1 MASQAETSIQGQSSV
16 STAAPPKTTAPGDEP
31 FSVVTRNNGVAFK
44 ASDKIS
50 IQIYIDA
57 FVNNIPPEEVV
68 SASRISNDRVAI
80 YLRSRGAVIDATNHG
95 LRLGDS
101 FLELTPLIKP
111 TTRLTLSNVYPEIPN
126 SVLVHHISSFCKVVS
141 QIRPIPLGF
150 KSRELSH
157 IMSFRRQVQVLINHN
172 ITPPDHINFTFS

>member
-31 FSVVTRNNGVAFK
+31 FSAVTRNNGVAFK
-44 ASDKIS
+44 PLTKSLFRDN
-50 IQIYIDA
+50 YIDA

-68 SASRISNDRVAI
+68 SVSRISNGRVAI
-80 YLRSRGAVIDATNHG
+80 YLCSRGAVIDATNHG
-95 LRLGDS
+95 LILDDS

-126 SVLVHHISSFCKVVS
+126 SVLVTV
-141 QIRPIPLGF
+141 
-150 KSRELSH
+150 
-157 IMSFRRQVQVLINHN
+157 IN
-172 ITPPDHINFTFS
+172 TSEC